1 MVLAPMAEPNH
12 DALQHLAALDQ
23 TGAEDAYLFRSS
35 A

>member
-1 MVLAPMAEPNH
+1 MVLAPIAEPNH
-12 DALQHLAALDQ
+12 AAFQHLAALDQ